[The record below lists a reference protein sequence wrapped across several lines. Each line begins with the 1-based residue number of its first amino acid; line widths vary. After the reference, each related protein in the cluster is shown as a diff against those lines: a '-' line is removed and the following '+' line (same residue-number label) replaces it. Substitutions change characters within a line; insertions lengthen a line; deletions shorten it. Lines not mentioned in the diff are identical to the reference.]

1 MAENDKIIKRY
12 LDRLRNYYRQP
23 SVGELM
29 LMVSYLLKY
38 TRMTQLELAKAV
50 HCSQTTISQIMYLVH
65 NAIPEDY
72 TGENENKSVISVYLR
87 VQKRVRNDPL
97 SFDQYP

>member
-1 MAENDKIIKRY
+1 MDEQDKLIKHY

-38 TRMTQLELAKAV
+38 TRMTQIELATTI
-50 HCSQTTISQIMYLVH
+50 HCSQTTISQIMYLVN
-65 NAIPEDY
+65 NAVPEDY
-72 TGENENKSVISVYLR
+72 MDESRHNSVSSVYLR
-87 VQKRVRNDPL
+87 VKKRVRNDSP
-97 SFDQYP
+97 SFIQIG

>member
-1 MAENDKIIKRY
+1 MPENDKLIKHY

-38 TRMTQLELAKAV
+38 TRMTQLELAKV
-50 HCSQTTISQIMYLVH
+50 IHCSQTTISQIMYLVH
-65 NAIPEDY
+65 NAVPEDY

-87 VQKRVRNDPL
+87 VQKRVKNDDP
-97 SFDQYP
+97 SFTLLP